1 MAFEYALKQAGLDT
15 EKDVL
20 LDNSVQFDMMTGA
33 FLGGTGDD
41 VTMFEPAA
49 SSVEAE
55 GKGYIVA
62 SVGEAAGE
70 IPYTAYFAKKSY
82 LEENADIVQRFTNA
96 VAKGQKWVAGHT
108 AQEIAEVIQP
118 QFADTDVALLAS
130 GIQRYQEIGAYCET
144 PVMSERAL
152 SFCRR

>member
-1 MAFEYALKQAGLDT
+1 M
-15 EKDVL
+15 
-20 LDNSVQFDMMTGA
+20 
-33 FLGGTGDD
+33 
-41 VTMFEPAA
+41 
-49 SSVEAE
+49 EAE

-108 AQEIAEVIQP
+108 AQEIAEVI
-118 QFADTDVALLAS
+118 ATEGRAKYNEAVRKNVALLAS

-144 PVMSERAL
+144 PVMSEE
-152 SFCRR
+152 SFELLQTVMSSAGELDQKAPYAEVVNNTFAEKAA